1 MQDTDT
7 LIRTAQSKVSS
18 TITALESAIVSY
30 EAMPQKP
37 EKYADTI
44 RSMKM
49 LLSRLEEWE
58 KRSLRNGRAP
68 EETRRKDLEELI
80 RIADSSKG
88 DF

>member
-1 MQDTDT
+1 MQDTDA
-7 LIRTAQSKVSS
+7 LIRSAQSKVSS
-18 TITALESAIVSY
+18 TITALESAIASY
-30 EAMPQKP
+30 EAMPRQP